1 MRRLAAAAL
10 AIPVLIASR
19 AIPAQDDPP
28 KNLIVNGS
36 FEEGPDVDDYLS
48 LDLDSVGIKGW
59 TVTRGQI
66 DYSGRHWKA
75 AAGERSLDLNGSPGF
90 GGVKQ
95 AFRTTRGRRYRV
107 SFSMAGTPAFFGG
120 DGAVKILCVRAAGKK
135 EAFSADATGKT
146 GDDMGWVRKTW
157 EFTAVEDETTLEF
170 HSLDIDDPNCGPAL
184 DDVSVVELREKGGE

>member
-1 MRRLAAAAL
+1 MRRFATAAL
-10 AIPVLIASR
+10 AISALATSR

-28 KNLIVNGS
+28 RNLILNGS
-36 FEEGPDVDDYLS
+36 FEEGPDVDKYLS
-48 LDLDSVGIKGW
+48 LDLGSDAIRGW

-66 DYSGRHWKA
+66 DYCGRHWKA

-95 AFRTTRGRRYRV
+95 AFPTTRGRRYRV
-107 SFSMAGTPAFFGG
+107 SFAMAGTPAAFGG

-146 GDDMGWVRKTW
+146 GDDMGWTKKSW

-170 HSLDIDDPNCGPAL
+170 YSLDMDNPNCGPAL
-184 DDVSVVELREKGGE
+184 DDVSVVELKEQGGE